1 MSDEFRVFHA
11 LRTGAPPQEAAALKL
26 QIQSAVQRSAPELNV
41 VVTSAE
47 EDFAAN
53 MARLGGWDAWETN
66 VATGVR
72 YTDRQPLFHA
82 VVLTDIEFGKATAS
96 IVRQALAAHK
106 LVMFIEPQTYDL
118 SRVGQVVT
126 IDDSNWKTGW
136 AASLL

>member
-1 MSDEFRVFHA
+1 VSDEFRVFHA
-11 LRTGAPPQEAAALKL
+11 LRKGASPQETASLKL
-26 QIQSAVQRSAPELNV
+26 QIQSAIQRVSPGVNV

-47 EDFAAN
+47 EDFNAH

-66 VATGVR
+66 VATGLQYV
-72 YTDRQPLFHA
+72 DRQPRFHSI
-82 VVLTDIEFGKATAS
+82 VLTDVEFGKATAN
-96 IVRQALAAHK
+96 IVRQALAANK

-136 AASLL
+136 AVSLL

>member
-11 LRTGAPPQEAAALKL
+11 RRKGAPPQEAAALKL

>member
-11 LRTGAPPQEAAALKL
+11 LRKGAPPQEAAALKL

-82 VVLTDIEFGKATAS
+82 VVLTDIEFGRATAS

>member
-1 MSDEFRVFHA
+1 
-11 LRTGAPPQEAAALKL
+11 
-26 QIQSAVQRSAPELNV
+26 
-41 VVTSAE
+41 
-47 EDFAAN
+47 

-82 VVLTDIEFGKATAS
+82 VVLTDVEFGKATAS
-96 IVRQALAAHK
+96 IVRQALTAHK

>member
-11 LRTGAPPQEAAALKL
+11 LRKGASPQETASLKL
-26 QIQSAVQRSAPELNV
+26 QIQSAIQRVSPGVNV

-47 EDFAAN
+47 EDFNAH

-66 VATGVR
+66 VATGLQ
-72 YTDRQPLFHA
+72 YADRQPRFHSI
-82 VVLTDIEFGKATAS
+82 VLTDVEFGKATAN
-96 IVRQALAAHK
+96 IVRQALAANK

-136 AASLL
+136 AVSLL

>member
-11 LRTGAPPQEAAALKL
+11 LRKGAPPQEAAALKL
-26 QIQSAVQRSAPELNV
+26 QIQSAVQRSAPELIV